1 MLEKYS
7 GQVTVKE
14 ILDMYDNDPESF
26 FMDKTRTVG
35 FLSWTICIHIVT
47 RNVKH
52 EIILGTLKSLVACV
66 HLILGLIMFVNPKE
80 LI

>member
-26 FMDKTRTVG
+26 FMDTTRKVFT
-35 FLSWTICIHIVT
+35 FLSQILQSL
-47 RNVKH
+47 H
-52 EIILGTLKSLVACV
+52 ECHQFLKYFML
-66 HLILGLIMFVNPKE
+66 K
-80 LI
+80 

>member
-26 FMDKTRTVG
+26 FMDKTRTVR
-35 FLSWTICIHIVT
+35 FLSWTIFHTHCDQ
-47 RNVKH
+47 
-52 EIILGTLKSLVACV
+52 ECQA
-66 HLILGLIMFVNPKE
+66 
-80 LI
+80 